1 MEYASAVRRLL
12 LLAMVVAP
20 GTASAGRTFYGWL
33 QGSETMPERGAEI
46 GTFISEE
53 NRLEDLDNLRDTT
66 WWIAPSIGI
75 NDQLELTLPIEFAW
89 DRSDHTG
96 PRSTMLHYAAE
107 LKYRFVTSDPVD
119 KPAFAPAILVGVN
132 RIVTGPRDV
141 WEPHVTLIGTYDA
154 GAFHA
159 AVNLGLEALVGP
171 ANHYYQGQPAAG
183 VSIAATGDLRL
194 GLEAFG
200 EVALNEG
207 GSGNYSW
214 FAVGPNLA
222 WTHGRTWI
230 SAAYGIGVYKVR
242 DAPKLNWG
250 IAF

>member
-1 MEYASAVRRLL
+1 M
-12 LLAMVVAP
+12 VAP

-53 NRLEDLDNLRDTT
+53 NKLEDLDNLRDTT

-89 DRSDHTG
+89 DRADHTG
-96 PRSTMLHYAAE
+96 PRSTMRSYAAE

-119 KPAFAPAILVGVN
+119 KPAFAPAILVGVS
-132 RIVTGPRDV
+132 RVVTGSRDGL
-141 WEPHVTLIGTYDA
+141 EPHAMLIGTYEA
-154 GAFHA
+154 GIVHA
-159 AVNLGLEALVGP
+159 AINLGVAATVTPGQQ
-171 ANHYYQGQPAAG
+171 YYQAITGAG
-183 VSIAATGDLRL
+183 ISIAATGDLRF
-194 GLEAFG
+194 GVETFG
-200 EVALNEG
+200 ELALNN
-207 GSGNYSW
+207 SSDGNYSW
-214 FAVGPNLA
+214 LAVGPDLA
-222 WTHGRTWI
+222 WTHGRTWV

>member
-1 MEYASAVRRLL
+1 MGRLL

-33 QGSETMPERGAEI
+33 QGSATMPERGAEI

-53 NRLEDLDNLRDTT
+53 NRLEDLHNNRDTT
-66 WWIAPSIGI
+66 WWFAPSIGI

-89 DRSDHTG
+89 DRADNTG

-132 RIVTGPRDV
+132 RVVTGSRDV
-141 WEPHVTLIGTYDA
+141 VEPHATLIGTYEA

-159 AVNLGLEALVGP
+159 AINLGIEALVSP
-171 ANHYYQGQPAAG
+171 DQQYYQAVPGVG
-183 VSIAATGDLRL
+183 VSIAATDDLRF
-194 GLEAFG
+194 GVEAFG
-200 EVALNEG
+200 EFALNLTDD
-207 GSGNYSW
+207 GNYSW

-230 SAAYGIGVYKVR
+230 SAAYGIGVYKIR

>member
-1 MEYASAVRRLL
+1 ML
-12 LLAMVVAP
+12 VVAP

-33 QGSETMPERGAEI
+33 QSSETMPERGAEI

-53 NRLEDLDNLRDTT
+53 NYLSELDNLRDTT

-75 NDQLELTLPIEFAW
+75 NDQLELTLPITFAW
-89 DRSDHTG
+89 DRADNTG

-132 RIVTGPRDV
+132 RIVTGARDAV
-141 WEPHVTLIGTYDA
+141 EPHVTLIGTYEA
-154 GAFHA
+154 GIVHA
-159 AVNLGLEALVGP
+159 DLNLGATAVITPDSSYWQAVPGI
-171 ANHYYQGQPAAG
+171 GI
-183 VSIAATGDLRL
+183 SIAATDELRF
-194 GLEAFG
+194 GVEAFG
-200 EVALNEG
+200 ELALNDDG
-207 GSGNYSW
+207 GNYSW
-214 FAVGPNLA
+214 AAVGPNAA

-230 SAAYGIGVYKVR
+230 SAAYGIGVYHVR
-242 DAPKLNWG
+242 DAPKFNWG